1 MRSVT
6 GKERLFGIKRVTPKI
21 VNFWG
26 KGDTERKVRLPARE
40 VAEKRRYRRGSGP
53 RCRGFANFAELRNR
67 TSEKTLV
74 LNETAIEN
82 LYSEIEKH

>member
-1 MRSVT
+1 M
-6 GKERLFGIKRVTPKI
+6 
-21 VNFWG
+21 
-26 KGDTERKVRLPARE
+26 RLPARE
-40 VAEKRRYRRGSGP
+40 VAEKRQYR
-53 RCRGFANFAELRNR
+53 RGFANFAELRNL